1 MRFSLVIPCFNEGD
15 NIPLLI
21 KKLKEVFEDKQD
33 EVILVN
39 NGSNDNTQEIIEK
52 STKGLEN
59 FKVLQIFENIGYG
72 NGIIKGLEIA
82 QGDILGWTHADLQ
95 TDPRDTLKALS
106 YFNSKNDRIFV
117 KGLRRGRS
125 FWDKFFTFN
134 MSIFEL
140 FILGKYMGD
149 INAQPSIF
157 HRELFDSWRN
167 PPDDFSLDLFVY
179 FTAIKSNYKIFRFP
193 VEFPKRIHGISKWNF
208 SLKSKIKFIKR
219 TITFSIQLK
228 KRLNK

>member
-1 MRFSLVIPCFNEGD
+1 MRFSLVIPCFNEGE

-21 KKLKEVFEDKQD
+21 KRLKEVFKDNQD

-52 STKGLEN
+52 STKSLEN
-59 FKVLQIFENIGYG
+59 FKVIQIIENIGYG

-82 QGDILGWTHADLQ
+82 KGDILGWTHADLQ
-95 TDPRDTLKALS
+95 TDPGDALKALS
-106 YFNSKNDRIFV
+106 FFNSRNKRIFV

-125 FWDKFFTFN
+125 FFDKFFTFN

-140 FILGKYMGD
+140 FLLGKYMRD

-157 HRELFDSWRN
+157 HRELFNSWRN
-167 PPDDFSLDLFVY
+167 PPNDFSLDLFAY
-179 FTAIKSNYKIFRFP
+179 YTAIKANYKIFRFP
-193 VEFPKRIHGISKWNF
+193 VQFPKRIYGKSKWNF

-219 TITFSIQLK
+219 TITFSFQLK

>member
-1 MRFSLVIPCFNEGD
+1 MRFSLIIPCFNEGE

-21 KKLKEVFEDKQD
+21 KRLKEVFKDNQY

-52 STKGLEN
+52 STEGLEN
-59 FKVLQIFENIGYG
+59 FKVVKILENIGYG

-82 QGDILGWTHADLQ
+82 RGDILGWTHADLQ
-95 TDPRDTLKALS
+95 TDPGDSLKALS
-106 YFNSKNDRIFV
+106 YFNSKNDRKLV

-125 FWDKFFTFN
+125 FSDKFFTFN
-134 MSIFEL
+134 MTIFEL
-140 FILGKYMGD
+140 FLLGKYMVD

-167 PPDDFSLDLFVY
+167 PPDDFSLDLFLY
-179 FTAIKSNYKIFRFP
+179 YTAIRSNYKIFRFP
-193 VEFPKRIHGISKWNF
+193 VHFPKRIHGTSKWNF
-208 SLKSKIKFIKR
+208 SLESKIKFIKR